1 MFSENQKISERQMAR
16 LLIFDMCG
24 ISTLLLPGLLGKM
37 LGTDGIFAILL
48 GAVPVYFF
56 TFLPELL
63 QKNRNT
69 GNVSNTSNISN
80 TSNSRNISNTSNTS
94 NISNIGKSYPD
105 ILKKQGNGFIRI
117 LMLAVYAVEG
127 ILLAGYGLFLLSDL
141 MVSELLKDSSFVLAA
156 ALLLLLCGYG
166 IWQGIEGRARVYEIL
181 FWFAFLPLILMLL
194 LATKDVNTIYWTP
207 VMVHSWEK
215 FLKGTAAVVLLYG
228 TMAFVLFLQ
237 PYLAENVRIGRT
249 CRKSLC
255 VTVIFNAAI
264 YLITLGI
271 FGSGM
276 LPKMK
281 YPAITL
287 MSMIKLP
294 GGFFERQDAFMVAIW
309 FFTIYAFI
317 NTGMFYAS
325 DLLKAVWQKERQQ
338 KADGKNEA
346 IQVKADAKSVEK
358 WAIPLVMVLTFTVT
372 LFFYRLPEWKTMFIW
387 IQAIAFLPL
396 TVILPLCIGE
406 ISKCRER
413 DSGKK

>member
-37 LGTDGIFAILL
+37 LGTDGVFAILL
-48 GAVPVYFF
+48 GAVPVYLF

-63 QKNRNT
+63 QEKRKN
-69 GNVSNTSNISN
+69 SNT
-80 TSNSRNISNTSNTS
+80 RNGSNTS
-94 NISNIGKSYPD
+94 NISNIGKSYPE

-117 LMLAVYAVEG
+117 FVLVVYTVEG

-156 ALLLLLCGYG
+156 VLLMLLCGYG

-181 FWFAFLPLILMLL
+181 FWFVFLPLILMLL

-207 VMVHSWEK
+207 VMVHSWGN
-215 FLKGTAAVVLLYG
+215 FVKGTAAVVLLYG

-237 PYLAENVRIGRT
+237 PYLAENVRVGRT

-325 DLLKAVWQKERQQ
+325 DLLKAVWQKEGHQ
-338 KADGKNEA
+338 
-346 IQVKADAKSVEK
+346 KADAKSIEK
-358 WAIPLVMVLTFTVT
+358 LIIPIVMVLTFAVT
-372 LFFYRLPEWKTMFIW
+372 LLFYRLPEWKIMFIW

-406 ISKCRER
+406 IRKCRER
-413 DSGKK
+413 DSEKG

>member
-37 LGTDGIFAILL
+37 LGTDGVFAILL
-48 GAVPVYFF
+48 GAVPVYLF

-63 QKNRNT
+63 QEKRKN
-69 GNVSNTSNISN
+69 SNT
-80 TSNSRNISNTSNTS
+80 RNGSNTS
-94 NISNIGKSYPD
+94 NISNIGKSYPE

-117 LMLAVYAVEG
+117 FVLVVYTVEG

-156 ALLLLLCGYG
+156 VLLMLLCGYG

-181 FWFAFLPLILMLL
+181 FWFVFLPLILMLL
-194 LATKDVNTIYWTP
+194 LATKDVNTIYWTL
-207 VMVHSWEK
+207 VMVHSWGN
-215 FLKGTAAVVLLYG
+215 FVKGTAAVVLLYG

-237 PYLAENVRIGRT
+237 PYLAENVRVGRT

-325 DLLKAVWQKERQQ
+325 DLLKAVWQKEGHQ

-346 IQVKADAKSVEK
+346 IQGKADAKSIEK
-358 WAIPLVMVLTFTVT
+358 LIIPIVMVLTFAVT
-372 LFFYRLPEWKTMFIW
+372 LLFYRLPEWKIMFIW

-406 ISKCRER
+406 IRKCREK
-413 DSGKK
+413 G

>member
-37 LGTDGIFAILL
+37 LGTDGVFAILL
-48 GAVPVYFF
+48 GAVPVYLF

-63 QKNRNT
+63 QEKRKN
-69 GNVSNTSNISN
+69 SNT
-80 TSNSRNISNTSNTS
+80 RNGSNTS
-94 NISNIGKSYPD
+94 NISNIGKSYPE

-117 LMLAVYAVEG
+117 FVLVVYTVEG
-127 ILLAGYGLFLLSDL
+127 ILLAGYGLFFLSDL

-156 ALLLLLCGYG
+156 VLLMLLCGYG

-181 FWFAFLPLILMLL
+181 FWFVFLPLILMLL

-207 VMVHSWEK
+207 VMVHSWGN
-215 FLKGTAAVVLLYG
+215 FVKGTAAVVLLYG

-237 PYLAENVRIGRT
+237 PYLAENVRVGRT

-325 DLLKAVWQKERQQ
+325 DLLKAVWQKERYQ

-346 IQVKADAKSVEK
+346 IQGKADAKSIEK
-358 WAIPLVMVLTFTVT
+358 LIIPIVMVLTFAVT
-372 LFFYRLPEWKTMFIW
+372 LLFYRLPEWKIMFIW

-406 ISKCRER
+406 ISKCREKG
-413 DSGKK
+413 SEKG

>member
-1 MFSENQKISERQMAR
+1 MAR

-37 LGTDGIFAILL
+37 LGTDGVFAILL
-48 GAVPVYFF
+48 GAVPVYLF

-63 QKNRNT
+63 QEKRKN
-69 GNVSNTSNISN
+69 SNT
-80 TSNSRNISNTSNTS
+80 RNGSNTS
-94 NISNIGKSYPD
+94 NISNIGKSYPE

-117 LMLAVYAVEG
+117 FVLVVYTVEG

-156 ALLLLLCGYG
+156 VLLMLLCGYG

-181 FWFAFLPLILMLL
+181 FWFVFLPLILMLL

-207 VMVHSWEK
+207 VMVHSWGNYV
-215 FLKGTAAVVLLYG
+215 KGTAAVVLLYG

-237 PYLAENVRIGRT
+237 PYLAENVRVGRT

-325 DLLKAVWQKERQQ
+325 DLLKAVWQKEGHQ
-338 KADGKNEA
+338 
-346 IQVKADAKSVEK
+346 KADAKSIEK
-358 WAIPLVMVLTFTVT
+358 LIIPIVMVLTFAVT
-372 LFFYRLPEWKTMFIW
+372 LLFYRLPEWKIMFIW

-406 ISKCRER
+406 IRKCREK
-413 DSGKK
+413 G

>member
-1 MFSENQKISERQMAR
+1 MH
-16 LLIFDMCG
+16 
-24 ISTLLLPGLLGKM
+24 
-37 LGTDGIFAILL
+37 
-48 GAVPVYFF
+48 
-56 TFLPELL
+56 
-63 QKNRNT
+63 
-69 GNVSNTSNISN
+69 
-80 TSNSRNISNTSNTS
+80 
-94 NISNIGKSYPD
+94 
-105 ILKKQGNGFIRI
+105 
-117 LMLAVYAVEG
+117 
-127 ILLAGYGLFLLSDL
+127 
-141 MVSELLKDSSFVLAA
+141 
-156 ALLLLLCGYG
+156 
-166 IWQGIEGRARVYEIL
+166 WQGIEGRARVYEIL
-181 FWFAFLPLILMLL
+181 FWFVFLPLILMLL

-207 VMVHSWEK
+207 VMVHSWGN
-215 FLKGTAAVVLLYG
+215 FVKGTAAVVLLYG

-237 PYLAENVRIGRT
+237 PYLAENVRVGRT

-325 DLLKAVWQKERQQ
+325 DLLKAVWQKEGRQ

-346 IQVKADAKSVEK
+346 IPGKADAKSIEK
-358 WAIPLVMVLTFTVT
+358 LIIPSVMVLTFAVT
-372 LFFYRLPEWKTMFIW
+372 LLFYRLPEWKIMFIW

-406 ISKCRER
+406 ISKCREK
-413 DSGKK
+413 G

>member
-48 GAVPVYFF
+48 GAVPVYLF

-63 QKNRNT
+63 QKNSNA
-69 GNVSNTSNISN
+69 GNL
-80 TSNSRNISNTSNTS
+80 RNISNTVE
-94 NISNIGKSYPD
+94 SYPD
-105 ILKKQGNGFIRI
+105 ILKKQQNGFIRI

-156 ALLLLLCGYG
+156 VLLVLLCGYG

-181 FWFAFLPLILMLL
+181 FWFVFLPLILMLL

-207 VMVHSWEK
+207 VMMHSLGS
-215 FLKGTAAVVLLYG
+215 FLKGTAVVVLLYG
-228 TMAFVLFLQ
+228 TLAFVLFLQ
-237 PYLAENVRIGRT
+237 PYLANDVRVGRT

-255 VTVIFNAAI
+255 VTVIFSAAI

-325 DLLKAVWQKERQQ
+325 DLLKAVCQKGKQQ
-338 KADGKNEA
+338 NK
-346 IQVKADAKSVEK
+346 EK
-358 WAIPLVMVLTFTVT
+358 LIIPLVMVLTFAVT
-372 LFFYRLPEWKTMFIW
+372 LLFYRLPEWKTIFIW

-396 TVILPLCIGE
+396 VVIFPLCIGR
-406 ISKCRER
+406 ISKCM
-413 DSGKK
+413 KKR

>member
-1 MFSENQKISERQMAR
+1 MFSENQKISERQMTR

-48 GAVPVYFF
+48 GAVPVYLF

-63 QKNRNT
+63 QENRNT
-69 GNVSNTSNISN
+69 GNVSST
-80 TSNSRNISNTSNTS
+80 RNVSNTS
-94 NISNIGKSYPD
+94 NISNIGKSYPE

-156 ALLLLLCGYG
+156 VLLVLLCGYG

-181 FWFAFLPLILMLL
+181 FWFVFLPLILMLV

-207 VMVHSWEK
+207 VMMHSWGS
-215 FLKGTAAVVLLYG
+215 FLKGTAVVVLLYG
-228 TMAFVLFLQ
+228 TLAFVLFLQ
-237 PYLAENVRIGRT
+237 PYLVQNVRVGRT

-255 VTVIFNAAI
+255 VTVIFNAVI

-309 FFTIYAFI
+309 FFTIYAFV

-325 DLLKAVWQKERQQ
+325 DLLKAVWQKERHR
-338 KADGKNEA
+338 KADGKSE
-346 IQVKADAKSVEK
+346 EK
-358 WAIPLVMVLTFTVT
+358 WVIPLVMVLTFTVT
-372 LFFYRLPEWKTMFIW
+372 LLFYRLPEWKTMFIW

-396 TVILPLCIGE
+396 VVIFPLCIGG
-406 ISKCRER
+406 IRKCREK
-413 DSGKK
+413 G

>member
-1 MFSENQKISERQMAR
+1 MFSENQKISERQMTR

-24 ISTLLLPGLLGKM
+24 ISTLLLPGLLGKI

-48 GAVPVYFF
+48 GAVPVYLF

-69 GNVSNTSNISN
+69 GNVSNTSDVSNTSSVSNASNISN
-80 TSNSRNISNTSNTS
+80 TSNISGTSNGSNTGKVSNTE
-94 NISNIGKSYPD
+94 KSYPD
-105 ILKKQGNGFIRI
+105 ILKRQRNVFIRI
-117 LMLAVYAVEG
+117 LVLAVYAIEG

-141 MVSELLKDSSFVLAA
+141 MMSELLKDSSFVLAA
-156 ALLLLLCGYG
+156 ALLVLLCGYG

-181 FWFAFLPLILMLL
+181 FWFVFLPLILMLL

-207 VMVHSWEK
+207 VMMHSLGS
-215 FLKGTAAVVLLYG
+215 FLKGTAVVVILYG
-228 TMAFVLFLQ
+228 PLAFVLFLQ
-237 PYLAENVRIGRT
+237 PYLAQNVRIGRT

-255 VTVIFNAAI
+255 ITVIFNAVI

-325 DLLKAVWQKERQQ
+325 DLLKAMCQKKIPQN
-338 KADGKNEA
+338 K
-346 IQVKADAKSVEK
+346 EK
-358 WAIPLVMVLTFTVT
+358 WTIPIVMVLTFAVT
-372 LFFYRLPEWKTMFIW
+372 LLFYKLPEWKGIFIW

-396 TVILPLCIGE
+396 AVVLPLCIGG
-406 ISKCRER
+406 IGRCREKR
-413 DSGKK
+413 

>member
-37 LGTDGIFAILL
+37 LGTDGVFAILL
-48 GAVPVYFF
+48 GAVPVYLF

-63 QKNRNT
+63 QEKRKNSNTRN
-69 GNVSNTSNISN
+69 GSNTSNI
-80 TSNSRNISNTSNTS
+80 S
-94 NISNIGKSYPD
+94 NISNIGKSYPE

-117 LMLAVYAVEG
+117 FVLVVYTVEG

-156 ALLLLLCGYG
+156 VLLMLLCGYG

-181 FWFAFLPLILMLL
+181 FWFIFLPLILMLL

-207 VMVHSWEK
+207 VMVHSWGN
-215 FLKGTAAVVLLYG
+215 FVKGTAAVVLLYG

-237 PYLAENVRIGRT
+237 PYLAENVRVGRT

-325 DLLKAVWQKERQQ
+325 DLLKAVWQRKGTKKRM
-338 KADGKNEA
+338 GKM
-346 IQVKADAKSVEK
+346 KRFREK
-358 WAIPLVMVLTFTVT
+358 PMRKV
-372 LFFYRLPEWKTMFIW
+372 
-387 IQAIAFLPL
+387 
-396 TVILPLCIGE
+396 
-406 ISKCRER
+406 
-413 DSGKK
+413 

>member
-37 LGTDGIFAILL
+37 LGTDGVFAILL
-48 GAVPVYFF
+48 GAVPVYLF

-63 QKNRNT
+63 QEKRKN
-69 GNVSNTSNISN
+69 SNT
-80 TSNSRNISNTSNTS
+80 RNGSNTS
-94 NISNIGKSYPD
+94 NISNIGKSYPE

-117 LMLAVYAVEG
+117 FVLVVYTVEG

-156 ALLLLLCGYG
+156 VLLMLLCGYG

-181 FWFAFLPLILMLL
+181 FWFVFLPLILMLL

-207 VMVHSWEK
+207 VMVHSWGNYV
-215 FLKGTAAVVLLYG
+215 KGTAAVVLLYG

-237 PYLAENVRIGRT
+237 PYLAENVRVGRT

-325 DLLKAVWQKERQQ
+325 DLLKAVWQKEGHQ
-338 KADGKNEA
+338 
-346 IQVKADAKSVEK
+346 KADAKSIEK
-358 WAIPLVMVLTFTVT
+358 LIIPIVMVLTFAVT
-372 LFFYRLPEWKTMFIW
+372 LLFYRLPEWKIMFIW

-406 ISKCRER
+406 IRKCREK
-413 DSGKK
+413 G

>member
-37 LGTDGIFAILL
+37 LGTDGVFAILL
-48 GAVPVYFF
+48 GAVPVYLF

-63 QKNRNT
+63 QEKRKN
-69 GNVSNTSNISN
+69 SNT
-80 TSNSRNISNTSNTS
+80 RNGSNTS
-94 NISNIGKSYPD
+94 NISNIGKSYPE
-105 ILKKQGNGFIRI
+105 IL
-117 LMLAVYAVEG
+117 VYAVEG

-156 ALLLLLCGYG
+156 VLLMLLCGYG
-166 IWQGIEGRARVYEIL
+166 IWQGIEGHARVYEIL
-181 FWFAFLPLILMLL
+181 FWFVFLPLILMLL

-207 VMVHSWEK
+207 VMVHSWGN
-215 FLKGTAAVVLLYG
+215 FVKGTAAVVLLYG

-237 PYLAENVRIGRT
+237 PYLAENVRVGRT

-325 DLLKAVWQKERQQ
+325 DLLKAVWQKEGHQ
-338 KADGKNEA
+338 KAEGKNEA
-346 IQVKADAKSVEK
+346 IQGKADAKSIEK
-358 WAIPLVMVLTFTVT
+358 LIIPIVMVLTFTVT
-372 LFFYRLPEWKTMFIW
+372 LLFYRLPEWKIMFIW

-406 ISKCRER
+406 ISKCRKR
-413 DSGKK
+413 DREKG

>member
-37 LGTDGIFAILL
+37 LGTDGVFAILL
-48 GAVPVYFF
+48 GAVPVYLF

-63 QKNRNT
+63 QEKRKN
-69 GNVSNTSNISN
+69 SNT
-80 TSNSRNISNTSNTS
+80 RNGSNTS
-94 NISNIGKSYPD
+94 NISNIGKSYPE

-117 LMLAVYAVEG
+117 FVLVVYTVEG

-156 ALLLLLCGYG
+156 VLLMLLCGYG

-181 FWFAFLPLILMLL
+181 FWFVFLPLILMLL

-207 VMVHSWEK
+207 VMVHSWGN
-215 FLKGTAAVVLLYG
+215 FVKGTAAVVLLSG
-228 TMAFVLFLQ
+228 TMAFVMFLQ
-237 PYLAENVRIGRT
+237 P
-249 CRKSLC
+249 
-255 VTVIFNAAI
+255 

-325 DLLKAVWQKERQQ
+325 DLLKAVWQKEGRQ

-346 IQVKADAKSVEK
+346 IPGKADAKSIEK
-358 WAIPLVMVLTFTVT
+358 LIIPSVMVLTFAVT
-372 LFFYRLPEWKTMFIW
+372 LLFYRLPEWKIMFIW

-406 ISKCRER
+406 ISKCRKR
-413 DSGKK
+413 DSEKG

>member
-37 LGTDGIFAILL
+37 LGTDGVFAILL
-48 GAVPVYFF
+48 GAVPVYLF

-63 QKNRNT
+63 QEKRKNSNT
-69 GNVSNTSNISN
+69 KNGSNTSD
-80 TSNSRNISNTSNTS
+80 
-94 NISNIGKSYPD
+94 ISNIGKSYPE

-117 LMLAVYAVEG
+117 FVLVAYTVEG

-156 ALLLLLCGYG
+156 VLLMLLCGYG

-181 FWFAFLPLILMLL
+181 FWFVFLPLILMLL

-207 VMVHSWEK
+207 VMVHSWGN
-215 FLKGTAAVVLLYG
+215 FVKGTAAVVLLYG

-237 PYLAENVRIGRT
+237 PYLAENVRVGRT

-325 DLLKAVWQKERQQ
+325 DLLKAVWQKEGRQ

-346 IQVKADAKSVEK
+346 IQGNADAKSIEK
-358 WAIPLVMVLTFTVT
+358 LIIPIVMVLTFAVT
-372 LFFYRLPEWKTMFIW
+372 LLFYRLPKWKIMFIW

-406 ISKCRER
+406 IRKCREK
-413 DSGKK
+413 G

>member
-37 LGTDGIFAILL
+37 LGTDGVFAILL
-48 GAVPVYFF
+48 GAVPVYLF

-63 QKNRNT
+63 QEKRKN
-69 GNVSNTSNISN
+69 SNT
-80 TSNSRNISNTSNTS
+80 RNGSNTS
-94 NISNIGKSYPD
+94 NISNIGKSYLE

-117 LMLAVYAVEG
+117 FVLVVYTVEG

-156 ALLLLLCGYG
+156 VLLMLLCGYG

-181 FWFAFLPLILMLL
+181 FWFVFLPLILI

-207 VMVHSWEK
+207 VMVHSWGN
-215 FLKGTAAVVLLYG
+215 FVKGTAAVVLLYG

-237 PYLAENVRIGRT
+237 PYLAENVRVGRT

-276 LPKMK
+276 LPEMK

-325 DLLKAVWQKERQQ
+325 DLLKAVWQKEGHQ

-346 IQVKADAKSVEK
+346 IQGKADAKSIEK
-358 WAIPLVMVLTFTVT
+358 LIILIVMVLTFAVT
-372 LFFYRLPEWKTMFIW
+372 LLFYRLPEWKIIFIW

-406 ISKCRER
+406 ISKCREK
-413 DSGKK
+413 G

>member
-48 GAVPVYFF
+48 GAVPVYLF

-63 QKNRNT
+63 QKNSNT
-69 GNVSNTSNISN
+69 GNISN
-80 TSNSRNISNTSNTS
+80 TVE
-94 NISNIGKSYPD
+94 SYPD
-105 ILKKQGNGFIRI
+105 ILKKQRNGFIRI

-156 ALLLLLCGYG
+156 VLLVLLCGYG

-181 FWFAFLPLILMLL
+181 FWFVFLPLILMLL

-207 VMVHSWEK
+207 VMMHSLGS
-215 FLKGTAAVVLLYG
+215 FLKGMAVVVLLYG
-228 TMAFVLFLQ
+228 TLAFVLFLQ
-237 PYLAENVRIGRT
+237 PYLANDVRVGRT

-271 FGSGM
+271 FCSGM

-325 DLLKAVWQKERQQ
+325 DLLKAVCQKGKQQ
-338 KADGKNEA
+338 NK
-346 IQVKADAKSVEK
+346 EK
-358 WAIPLVMVLTFTVT
+358 LIIPLVMFFTFAVT
-372 LFFYRLPEWKTMFIW
+372 LLFYRLPEWKTIFIW
-387 IQAIAFLPL
+387 IQAIAFLSL
-396 TVILPLCIGE
+396 AVIFPLCIGR
-406 ISKCRER
+406 ISKCM
-413 DSGKK
+413 KKR

>member
-37 LGTDGIFAILL
+37 LGTDGVFAILL
-48 GAVPVYFF
+48 GAVPVYLF

-63 QKNRNT
+63 QEKRKN
-69 GNVSNTSNISN
+69 SNT
-80 TSNSRNISNTSNTS
+80 RNGSNTS
-94 NISNIGKSYPD
+94 NISNIGKSYPE
-105 ILKKQGNGFIRI
+105 ILKKQGNGFLRI
-117 LMLAVYAVEG
+117 FVLVVYTVEG

-156 ALLLLLCGYG
+156 VLLMLLCGYG

-181 FWFAFLPLILMLL
+181 FWFVFLPLIFMLL

-207 VMVHSWEK
+207 VMVHSWGN
-215 FLKGTAAVVLLYG
+215 FVKGTAAVVLLYG

-237 PYLAENVRIGRT
+237 PYLAENVRVGRT

-325 DLLKAVWQKERQQ
+325 DLLKAVWQKEGHQKAVWQKEGHQ

-346 IQVKADAKSVEK
+346 VQGKADAKSIEK
-358 WAIPLVMVLTFTVT
+358 LIIPIVMVLTFAVT
-372 LFFYRLPEWKTMFIW
+372 LLFYRLPEWKIMFIW

-406 ISKCRER
+406 IRKCRER
-413 DSGKK
+413 DSEKG

>member
-37 LGTDGIFAILL
+37 LGTDGVFAILL
-48 GAVPVYFF
+48 GAVPVYLF

-63 QKNRNT
+63 QEKRKS
-69 GNVSNTSNISN
+69 SNT
-80 TSNSRNISNTSNTS
+80 RNGSNTS
-94 NISNIGKSYPD
+94 NISNIGKSYPE

-117 LMLAVYAVEG
+117 FALLVYTVEG

-141 MVSELLKDSSFVLAA
+141 MVSELLKNSSFVLAA
-156 ALLLLLCGYG
+156 VLLMLLCGYG

-181 FWFAFLPLILMLL
+181 FWFVFLPLILMLL

-207 VMVHSWEK
+207 VMVHSWGN
-215 FLKGTAAVVLLYG
+215 FVKGTAAVVLLYG

-237 PYLAENVRIGRT
+237 PYLAENVRVGRT

-325 DLLKAVWQKERQQ
+325 DLLKAVWQKE
-338 KADGKNEA
+338 G
-346 IQVKADAKSVEK
+346 IQGKADAKSIEK
-358 WAIPLVMVLTFTVT
+358 LIIPIVMVLTFAVT
-372 LFFYRLPEWKTMFIW
+372 LLFYRLPKWKIMFIW

-406 ISKCRER
+406 IRKCREK
-413 DSGKK
+413 G

>member
-37 LGTDGIFAILL
+37 LGTDGVFAILL
-48 GAVPVYFF
+48 GAVPVYLF

-63 QKNRNT
+63 QEKRKN
-69 GNVSNTSNISN
+69 SNT
-80 TSNSRNISNTSNTS
+80 RNGSNTS
-94 NISNIGKSYPD
+94 NISNIGKSYPE

-117 LMLAVYAVEG
+117 FVLVVYTVEG

-156 ALLLLLCGYG
+156 VLLMLLCGYG

-181 FWFAFLPLILMLL
+181 FWFVFLPLILMLL

-207 VMVHSWEK
+207 VMVHSWGN
-215 FLKGTAAVVLLYG
+215 FVKGTAAVVLLYG

-237 PYLAENVRIGRT
+237 PYLAENVRVGRT

-325 DLLKAVWQKERQQ
+325 DLLKAVWQKEGHQ
-338 KADGKNEA
+338 
-346 IQVKADAKSVEK
+346 KADAKSIEK
-358 WAIPLVMVLTFTVT
+358 LIIPIVMVLTFAVT
-372 LFFYRLPEWKTMFIW
+372 LLFYRLPEWKIMFIW

-406 ISKCRER
+406 IRKCREK
-413 DSGKK
+413 G

>member
-37 LGTDGIFAILL
+37 LGTDGVFAILL
-48 GAVPVYFF
+48 GAVPVYLF

-63 QKNRNT
+63 QEKRKN
-69 GNVSNTSNISN
+69 SNT
-80 TSNSRNISNTSNTS
+80 RNGSNTS
-94 NISNIGKSYPD
+94 NISNIGKSYPE

-117 LMLAVYAVEG
+117 FVLVVYTVEG

-156 ALLLLLCGYG
+156 VLLMLLCGYG

-181 FWFAFLPLILMLL
+181 FWFVFLPLILMLL

-207 VMVHSWEK
+207 VMVHSWGN
-215 FLKGTAAVVLLYG
+215 FVKGTAAVVLLYG

-325 DLLKAVWQKERQQ
+325 DLLKAVWQKEGHQKAVWQKEGHQ

-346 IQVKADAKSVEK
+346 VQGKADAKSIEK
-358 WAIPLVMVLTFTVT
+358 LIILIVMVLTFTVT
-372 LFFYRLPEWKTMFIW
+372 LLFYRLPEWKIIFIW

-406 ISKCRER
+406 ISKCREK
-413 DSGKK
+413 G

>member
-1 MFSENQKISERQMAR
+1 MAR

-37 LGTDGIFAILL
+37 LGTDGVFAILL
-48 GAVPVYFF
+48 GAVPVYLF

-63 QKNRNT
+63 QEKRKN
-69 GNVSNTSNISN
+69 SNT
-80 TSNSRNISNTSNTS
+80 RNGSNTS
-94 NISNIGKSYPD
+94 NISNIGKSYPE

-117 LMLAVYAVEG
+117 FVLVVYTVEG

-156 ALLLLLCGYG
+156 VLLMLLCGYG

-181 FWFAFLPLILMLL
+181 FWFVFLPLILMLL

-207 VMVHSWEK
+207 VMVHSWGN
-215 FLKGTAAVVLLYG
+215 FVKGTAAVVLLYG

-237 PYLAENVRIGRT
+237 PYLAENVRVGRT

-325 DLLKAVWQKERQQ
+325 DLLKAVWQKEGRQ

-346 IQVKADAKSVEK
+346 IPGKADAKSIEK
-358 WAIPLVMVLTFTVT
+358 LIIPSVMVLTFAVT
-372 LFFYRLPEWKTMFIW
+372 LLFYRLPEWKIMFIW
-387 IQAIAFLPL
+387 IQAIAFLRYP
-396 TVILPLCIGE
+396 
-406 ISKCRER
+406 
-413 DSGKK
+413 

>member
-37 LGTDGIFAILL
+37 LGTDGVFAILL
-48 GAVPVYFF
+48 GAVPVYLF

-63 QKNRNT
+63 QEKRKN
-69 GNVSNTSNISN
+69 SNT
-80 TSNSRNISNTSNTS
+80 RNGSNTS
-94 NISNIGKSYPD
+94 NISNIGKSYPE

-117 LMLAVYAVEG
+117 FVLVVYTVEG

-156 ALLLLLCGYG
+156 VLLMLLCGYG
-166 IWQGIEGRARVYEIL
+166 IWQGIEGRARVNEIL
-181 FWFAFLPLILMLL
+181 FWFVFLPLILMLL

-207 VMVHSWEK
+207 VMVHSWGN
-215 FLKGTAAVVLLYG
+215 FVKGTAAVVLLYG

-325 DLLKAVWQKERQQ
+325 DLLKAVWQKEGHQKAVWQKEGHQ

-346 IQVKADAKSVEK
+346 IQGKADAKSIEK
-358 WAIPLVMVLTFTVT
+358 LIILIVMVLTFAVT
-372 LFFYRLPEWKTMFIW
+372 LLFYRLPEWKIMFIW

-406 ISKCRER
+406 ISKCREN
-413 DSGKK
+413 G

>member
-37 LGTDGIFAILL
+37 LGTDGVFAILL
-48 GAVPVYFF
+48 GAVPVYLF

-63 QKNRNT
+63 QEKRKN
-69 GNVSNTSNISN
+69 SNT
-80 TSNSRNISNTSNTS
+80 RNGSNTS
-94 NISNIGKSYPD
+94 NISNIGKSYPE

-117 LMLAVYAVEG
+117 FVLVVYTVEG

-156 ALLLLLCGYG
+156 VLLMLLCGYG

-181 FWFAFLPLILMLL
+181 FWFIFLPLILMLL

-207 VMVHSWEK
+207 VMVHSWGN
-215 FLKGTAAVVLLYG
+215 FVKGTAAVVLLYG

-237 PYLAENVRIGRT
+237 PYLAENVRVGRT

-325 DLLKAVWQKERQQ
+325 DLLKAVWQKEGRQ

-346 IQVKADAKSVEK
+346 IQGNADAKSIEK
-358 WAIPLVMVLTFTVT
+358 LIIPSVMVLTFAVT
-372 LFFYRLPEWKTMFIW
+372 LLFYRLPEWKIMFIW

-396 TVILPLCIGE
+396 CIGE
-406 ISKCRER
+406 IRKCREKG
-413 DSGKK
+413 SEKG

>member
-37 LGTDGIFAILL
+37 LGTDGVFAILL
-48 GAVPVYFF
+48 GAVPVYLF
-56 TFLPELL
+56 TSLPELL
-63 QKNRNT
+63 QEKRKNSNTRN
-69 GNVSNTSNISN
+69 GSNTSNI
-80 TSNSRNISNTSNTS
+80 S
-94 NISNIGKSYPD
+94 NISNIGKSYPE

-117 LMLAVYAVEG
+117 FVLVVYTVEG

-156 ALLLLLCGYG
+156 VLLMLLCGYG

-181 FWFAFLPLILMLL
+181 FWFIFLPLILMLL

-207 VMVHSWEK
+207 VMVHSWGN
-215 FLKGTAAVVLLYG
+215 FVKGTAAVVLLYG

-237 PYLAENVRIGRT
+237 PYLAENVRVGRT

-325 DLLKAVWQKERQQ
+325 DLLKAVWQKEGHQ

-346 IQVKADAKSVEK
+346 IQGKADAKSIEK
-358 WAIPLVMVLTFTVT
+358 LIIPIVMVLTFAVT
-372 LFFYRLPEWKTMFIW
+372 LLFYRLPEWKIMFIW

-406 ISKCRER
+406 IRKCREK
-413 DSGKK
+413 G

>member
-37 LGTDGIFAILL
+37 LGTDGVFAILL
-48 GAVPVYFF
+48 GAVPVYLF

-63 QKNRNT
+63 QEKRKN
-69 GNVSNTSNISN
+69 SNT
-80 TSNSRNISNTSNTS
+80 RNGSNTS
-94 NISNIGKSYPD
+94 NISNIGKSYPE

-117 LMLAVYAVEG
+117 FVLVVYTVEG

-156 ALLLLLCGYG
+156 VLLMLLCGYG

-181 FWFAFLPLILMLL
+181 FWFVFLPLILMLL

-207 VMVHSWEK
+207 VMVHSWGN
-215 FLKGTAAVVLLYG
+215 FVKGTAAVVLLYG

-271 FGSGM
+271 FCSGM

-325 DLLKAVWQKERQQ
+325 DLLKAVWQKEGHQKAVWQKEGHQ

-346 IQVKADAKSVEK
+346 VQGKADAKSIEK
-358 WAIPLVMVLTFTVT
+358 LIILIVMVLTFTVT
-372 LFFYRLPEWKTMFIW
+372 LLFYRLPEWKIIFIW

-406 ISKCRER
+406 ISKCREK
-413 DSGKK
+413 G

>member
-37 LGTDGIFAILL
+37 LGTDGVFAILL
-48 GAVPVYFF
+48 GAVPVYLF

-63 QKNRNT
+63 QEKRKN
-69 GNVSNTSNISN
+69 SNT
-80 TSNSRNISNTSNTS
+80 RNGSNTS
-94 NISNIGKSYPD
+94 NISNIGKSYPE

-117 LMLAVYAVEG
+117 FVLVVYTVEG

-156 ALLLLLCGYG
+156 VLLMLLCGYG
-166 IWQGIEGRARVYEIL
+166 IWQGIEGRAQVYEIL
-181 FWFAFLPLILMLL
+181 FWFVFLPLILMLL

-207 VMVHSWEK
+207 VMVHSWGN
-215 FLKGTAAVVLLYG
+215 FVKGTAAVVLLYG

-325 DLLKAVWQKERQQ
+325 DLLKAVWQKEGHQKAVWQKEGHQ

-346 IQVKADAKSVEK
+346 VQGKADAKSIEK
-358 WAIPLVMVLTFTVT
+358 LIILIVMVLTFTVT
-372 LFFYRLPEWKTMFIW
+372 LLFYRLPEWKIIFIW

-406 ISKCRER
+406 ISKCWEK
-413 DSGKK
+413 G